1 MSPQHVERKLAAI
14 LVADVVGYSRLVGT
28 DEEGTIARLRA
39 TRDELIDPSIARHN
53 GRIVKTMG
61 DGLLI
66 EFTSVVDAV
75 RSAAEVQR
83 AMAERNTGAP
93 GSERIEFRVG
103 INLGDVV
110 VEGDDIMGDGVN
122 VAARLEGLAEP
133 GGVCISGTAFDQV
146 RDKLDVGY
154 EHLGEQKVK
163 NIARPVRVYKV
174 LLRPAD
180 EGKMVGVKPTGRPQ
194 KLRWAA
200 AAAIILGVFTAGG
213 VWWWQPWLP
222 GIETTSVA
230 RVDFPLPDK
239 PSIAV
244 LPFDNLSGDESLEH
258 FADGLSE
265 DITASLAKLP
275 RIFVIARNS
284 SFTYKGRAVKVQQV
298 AEELGVKYVLEGSIQ
313 KSGEQLRITS
323 QLIDGITGGHVWT
336 ERYDRKA
343 ADLFAVKD
351 AITLNIL
358 SNLEVALTGKENAR
372 LKLHDTDSLEAWL
385 AHRESA
391 KYYRRFTKET
401 NLRARELAQAA
412 IELDPDF
419 SAAHSRLAMTHMMDA
434 RLRWVDEP
442 KKSLVK
448 AEEVARRALQLDPT
462 NSSANNALAMLHLHK
477 REYAQALAAGERATF
492 LAPNDGQV
500 IAMYGLVLQKA
511 NEPEKSIQHLER
523 ALRLNPFAPYWAFE
537 SLGESYVMA
546 GRFQDAIAPYK
557 KALKLQPKGAVAGD
571 AHLGLALAYDG
582 LGRDDEAKEEIK
594 KAIEVYPAFTLGYL
608 EEWQQ
613 YQDKEYSVQWLA
625 KLRRLGLPE

>member
-154 EHLGEQKVK
+154 EHLGEQEVK

-222 GIETTSVA
+222 GIETASVA
-230 RVDFPLPDK
+230 
-239 PSIAV
+239 
-244 LPFDNLSGDESLEH
+244 
-258 FADGLSE
+258 
-265 DITASLAKLP
+265 
-275 RIFVIARNS
+275 
-284 SFTYKGRAVKVQQV
+284 
-298 AEELGVKYVLEGSIQ
+298 
-313 KSGEQLRITS
+313 
-323 QLIDGITGGHVWT
+323 
-336 ERYDRKA
+336 
-343 ADLFAVKD
+343 
-351 AITLNIL
+351 
-358 SNLEVALTGKENAR
+358 
-372 LKLHDTDSLEAWL
+372 
-385 AHRESA
+385 
-391 KYYRRFTKET
+391 
-401 NLRARELAQAA
+401 
-412 IELDPDF
+412 
-419 SAAHSRLAMTHMMDA
+419 
-434 RLRWVDEP
+434 
-442 KKSLVK
+442 
-448 AEEVARRALQLDPT
+448 
-462 NSSANNALAMLHLHK
+462 
-477 REYAQALAAGERATF
+477 
-492 LAPNDGQV
+492 
-500 IAMYGLVLQKA
+500 
-511 NEPEKSIQHLER
+511 
-523 ALRLNPFAPYWAFE
+523 
-537 SLGESYVMA
+537 
-546 GRFQDAIAPYK
+546 
-557 KALKLQPKGAVAGD
+557 
-571 AHLGLALAYDG
+571 
-582 LGRDDEAKEEIK
+582 
-594 KAIEVYPAFTLGYL
+594 
-608 EEWQQ
+608 
-613 YQDKEYSVQWLA
+613 
-625 KLRRLGLPE
+625 